1 MVDFGT
7 TEDLGALVA
16 ELREAIDSGNLTP
29 SQQSLYE
36 SLLGMIML
44 MRDARRSGVPDEIT
58 LKAMRRALDQ
68 IEVEDESSV
77 LDSTVWGEQE
87 VPLSRNPW
95 RACYRPGSG

>member
-29 SQQSLYE
+29 SQRSLYE

-44 MRDARRSGVPDEIT
+44 MREARLAGVPDEIT

-68 IEVEDESSV
+68 IEVEDES
-77 LDSTVWGEQE
+77 
-87 VPLSRNPW
+87 
-95 RACYRPGSG
+95 